1 MPRPVKTTRRFAV
14 LTLASALLLGACT
27 GGEEPNV
34 GPTDSTGS
42 TGSTGYTGP
51 TPAQTFTPGV
61 GVFTYENAGL
71 KVTVNIQ
78 GTSGTVEVDNGT
90 DHDLDK
96 PDLYVLDAVDGHEI
110 QVEVQGSEPVAA
122 GDPATFEIS
131 LGETEVDQIGLL
143 VLLFGKDN
151 YGAFVRTG

>member
-1 MPRPVKTTRRFAV
+1 MPRPVKTTRRFAA
-14 LTLASALLLGACT
+14 LALASALLLGACT
-27 GGEEPNV
+27 GGEENPN
-34 GPTDSTGS
+34 GQAPTGS
-42 TGSTGYTGP
+42 TGSQDTGP
-51 TPAQTFTPGV
+51 TPAQTFSPGV

-71 KVTVNIQ
+71 KVTVSIQ

-90 DHDLDK
+90 DNALEEL
-96 PDLYVLDAVDGHEI
+96 DLYVLDAVDGHEI
-110 QVEVQGSEPVAA
+110 QVEVQGSAPVAA

-131 LGETEVDQIGLL
+131 LGKTEVDQIGLL

>member
-1 MPRPVKTTRRFAV
+1 LKTTRRFAA
-14 LTLASALLLGACT
+14 LALASALFLGACT
-27 GGEEPNV
+27 GGEEDPN
-34 GPTDSTGS
+34 GEDLTGATGS
-42 TGSTGYTGP
+42 QDTGP

-71 KVTVNIQ
+71 KVTVNIE

-90 DHDLDK
+90 DHDLEQL
-96 PDLYVLDAVDGHEI
+96 DLYVLDAVDGHEI
-110 QVEVQGSEPVAA
+110 QVEVRGSTPVAA

>member
-42 TGSTGYTGP
+42 TGSQDTGP

-96 PDLYVLDAVDGHEI
+96 LDLYVLDAVDGHEI